1 MKKITTE
8 TMKATPIALKVA
20 ENAVRE
26 WGRESLRVPMAEEVK
41 EIITL
46 TATRREGPV
55 THNL

>member
-20 ENAVRE
+20 KNAVRE

>member
-1 MKKITTE
+1 
-8 TMKATPIALKVA
+8 MKATPIALKVA
-20 ENAVRE
+20 KNAVRE